1 MTLGF
6 LCSKVRCTY
15 IHKKIKTAY
24 LLLLGFRVQTG
35 DTIHHYSHIRALW
48 MEIKSDKMD
57 HHSVCSSKIDYY
69 SNGEKI
75 YSNHEIKRHYSGPTG
90 IKQLL

>member
-15 IHKKIKTAY
+15 TKKLKPRFIVRIQTA
-24 LLLLGFRVQTG
+24 G

-48 MEIKSDKMD
+48 LEIKSDKMD

-75 YSNHEIKRHYSGPTG
+75 YSNHEIKRHYSEPTG